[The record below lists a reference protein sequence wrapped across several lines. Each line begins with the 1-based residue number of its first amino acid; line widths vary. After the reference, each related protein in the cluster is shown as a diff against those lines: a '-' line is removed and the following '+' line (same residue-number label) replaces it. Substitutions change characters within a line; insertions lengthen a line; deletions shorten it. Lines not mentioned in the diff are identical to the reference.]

1 MSLIGLKHKSREDV
15 TRLLDLAAEF
25 LDDDGDVITPEKYRE
40 ALDRKS
46 LAMLFFEPSTRTRVS
61 FELAIRRLGGHAVH
75 VHEEQ
80 SSVKKGETFLDTC
93 RNLEA
98 MGFAALVMRHNER
111 QLPFAISDRLDI
123 KVINAG
129 NGSGEHPTQALLDI
143 FTLQQAIG
151 NDDGSLEGKTVSIIG
166 DIVHS
171 RVARSDVYALRS
183 LGADVVLAGP
193 SKLVPKATDPTWDAS
208 HASTRQEALE
218 SADAVIMLRVQ
229 SERMHGELVD
239 ENAYIREWGLD
250 EVVVREQMKPDAVIM
265 HPGPVI
271 RGMELTSSVADGE
284 RSLILDQ
291 VKNGVAVRQA
301 VLVDLLGEVA

>member
-1 MSLIGLKHKSREDV
+1 MSFIGLKHKSREEL
-15 TRLLDLAAEF
+15 TRLLDVASEF
-25 LDDDGDVITPEKYRE
+25 VDDDGNVITPDKFKT
-40 ALDRKS
+40 ALDGKS
-46 LAMLFFEPSTRTRVS
+46 VAMLFFEPSTRTRVS
-61 FELAIRRLGGHAVH
+61 FQLAVQRLGGFSVE
-75 VHEEQ
+75 VGKEQ

-98 MGFAALVMRHNER
+98 MGFDALVMRHNER
-111 QLPFAISDRLDI
+111 QLPFAIEDRLDI
-123 KVINAG
+123 KIVNAG
-129 NGSGEHPTQALLDI
+129 NGSGEHPTQALLDV
-143 FTLQQAIG
+143 FTLQRAIG
-151 NDDGSLEGKTVSIIG
+151 NDNGSLEGKTVSIIG

-171 RVARSDVYALRS
+171 RVARSDVHALNA
-183 LGADVVLAGP
+183 LGAKVVLAGP
-193 SKLVPKATDPTWDAS
+193 SKLVPKASDASWDAGR
-208 HASTRQEALE
+208 ANTREEALKD
-218 SADAVIMLRVQ
+218 ADAVIMLRVQ

-250 EVVVREQMKPDAVIM
+250 EVVVAEQMKPNAVIM

-301 VLVDLLGEVA
+301 VLLELLGRD

>member
-1 MSLIGLKHKSREDV
+1 MSFIGLKHKSREEL
-15 TRLLDLAAEF
+15 TRLLDVAGEF
-25 LDDDGDVITPEKYRE
+25 VDDDGNVITPEKHRD
-40 ALDRKS
+40 ALDGKS

-61 FELAIRRLGGHAVH
+61 FQLAIQRLGGFSVEVAK
-75 VHEEQ
+75 EQ

-98 MGFAALVMRHNER
+98 MGFDALVMRHNER
-111 QLPFAISDRLDI
+111 QLPFAIEDRLDI
-123 KVINAG
+123 KIINAG
-129 NGSGEHPTQALLDI
+129 NGSGEHPTQALLDV
-143 FTLQQAIG
+143 FTLQRAIG
-151 NDDGSLEGKTVSIIG
+151 NDNGSLEGKTVSIIG

-171 RVARSDVYALRS
+171 RVARSDVYALNA
-183 LGADVVLAGP
+183 LGARVVLAGP
-193 SKLVPKATDPTWDAS
+193 SNLVPKPEDSSWDADR
-208 HASTRQEALE
+208 ASSREEAL
-218 SADAVIMLRVQ
+218 SDADAVIMLRVQ

-239 ENAYIREWGLD
+239 ENTYIREWGLD
-250 EVVVREQMKPDAVIM
+250 DMVVADQMKPGAVIM

-301 VLVDLLGEVA
+301 VLLELLGRD